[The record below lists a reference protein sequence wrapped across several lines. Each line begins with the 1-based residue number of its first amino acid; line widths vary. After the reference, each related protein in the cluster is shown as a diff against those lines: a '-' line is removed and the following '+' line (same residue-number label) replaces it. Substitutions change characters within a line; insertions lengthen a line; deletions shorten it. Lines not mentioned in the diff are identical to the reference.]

1 MAATAKRGEEFNRLL
16 AEQGFVTRSM
26 KYGYRPDD
34 EAKAAIDARAARL
47 VELAELFGPAIL
59 GDLTPERYVNDR
71 IATWVTANPLAL
83 TTQRVQELIE
93 GPPRPPHVSA
103 SVRTV
108 RAKIGTPGSGGYL
121 YQFTADDVAITDG
134 GAFELV
140 IPDSV
145 AEHFRQQGRRE
156 IQRQFADLLALKS
169 HL

>member
-1 MAATAKRGEEFNRLL
+1 MAVTAKRGEEFNRLL
-16 AEQGFVTRSM
+16 SEQGFVTRSM

-34 EAKAAIDARAARL
+34 EARKTIEDRAARL
-47 VELAELFGPAIL
+47 VELAELFGPAML
-59 GDLTPERYVNDR
+59 GDLTPEQYVNDR

-108 RAKIGTPGSGGYL
+108 RAKIGTPGKGGYL
-121 YQFTADDVAITDG
+121 YQFAADDITVDS
-134 GAFELV
+134 ALELA
-140 IPDSV
+140 IPDAV